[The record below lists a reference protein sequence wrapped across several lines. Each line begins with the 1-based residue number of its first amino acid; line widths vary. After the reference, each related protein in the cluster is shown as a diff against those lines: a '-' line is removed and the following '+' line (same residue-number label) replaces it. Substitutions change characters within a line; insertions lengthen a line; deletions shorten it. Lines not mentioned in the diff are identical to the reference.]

1 MISFTLS
8 SLSIKG
14 THSSGWETPCKPI
27 MTMTTCTLSAGNF
40 HLRALCEACQVVK
53 TAWKEGVVGRGG
65 MCIQVSRQPLID
77 NLIKLVPLEMSTFL
91 QHGESPGN

>member
-14 THSSGWETPCKPI
+14 THSSGWETLCKPI

-53 TAWKEGVVGRGG
+53 TARKEGVVGRGG
-65 MCIQVSRQPLID
+65 GVCVCVFRCLD
-77 NLIKLVPLEMSTFL
+77 NP
-91 QHGESPGN
+91 